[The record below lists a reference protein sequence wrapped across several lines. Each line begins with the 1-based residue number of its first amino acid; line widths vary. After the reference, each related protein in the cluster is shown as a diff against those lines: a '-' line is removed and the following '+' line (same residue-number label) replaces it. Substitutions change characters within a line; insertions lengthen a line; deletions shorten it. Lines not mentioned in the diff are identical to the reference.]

1 MDRGFQ
7 AVQVISTGYVPRK
20 HQHILH
26 SKLQRFNVIVCHRR
40 FGKTVF
46 SINEMVDQAL
56 RQTKRN
62 PHYAYVGPSYGQVK
76 RVAWDYVKDFTRN
89 LPGVKFN
96 EAELRVEIPR
106 PHMGDKITIWLL
118 SGENPDSL
126 RGIYLDG
133 VILDEYAEMNP
144 VVWSQVLRPALSDRR
159 GWAIFIGT
167 PKGKNHFHEM
177 HERAKKLTGEG
188 WFTVVLRASETGVV
202 PMDELRDARNTMS
215 VEEYAQ
221 EYECDFGAALI
232 GAYYGKQ
239 MAEADK
245 VGRITGVPYNPVFPV
260 VTFWDLGIDD
270 HTAIWFM
277 QEAGREFHFINY
289 YEATNKSFIEIH
301 RDLMAMGYTYSSL
314 ELPHDAEQRE
324 LSNGNSRRE
333 TLFNLFNPGLPPGK
347 PPLVKV
353 NVVPRHKVEDGINAV
368 RMMLSRCWFD
378 KVKCKLGIEALQNY
392 QRKWDAKEKIF
403 IAEPL
408 HNWASHG
415 ADGFRQFGMG
425 YREAF
430 RRNLGNLP
438 QESDH
443 KYRVFEY

>member
-1 MDRGFQ
+1 M
-7 AVQVISTGYVPRK
+7 QVITTGYKPRF
-20 HQHILH
+20 HQEILH
-26 SKLQRFNVIVCHRR
+26 SKLNRFNVIVCHRR

-46 SINEMVDQAL
+46 SINEMIDQAL

-76 RVAWDYVKDFTRN
+76 RVAWDYIKEFTRN
-89 LPGVKFN
+89 IPGVKFN
-96 EAELRVEIPR
+96 EAELRVEIQR
-106 PHMGDKITIWLL
+106 PHMADKITIWLL

-144 VVWSQVLRPALSDRR
+144 VVWTQVLRPALSDRK

-177 HERAKKLTGEG
+177 HTLAKSLTNEG
-188 WFTVVLRASETGVV
+188 WFTVILKASQTGVV
-202 PMDELRDARNTMS
+202 DSNELRDARNTMS
-215 VEEYAQ
+215 AEEYAQ
-221 EYECDFGAALI
+221 EYECDFGAALV
-232 GAYYGKQ
+232 GAYYGRH
-239 MAEADK
+239 MADVEKAK
-245 VGRITGVPYNPVFPV
+245 HITNVPHDPRYPVL
-260 VTFWDLGIDD
+260 TFWDLGIDD
-270 HTAIWFM
+270 HTAIWMM
-277 QEAGREFHFINY
+277 QEVGREFHFIDY
-289 YEATNKSFIEIH
+289 YEATNKDFVQIH
-301 RDLMAMGYTYSSL
+301 RDLMALPYDIETL

-333 TLFNLFNPGLPPGK
+333 TLFALFNPNLPAGK
-347 PPLVKV
+347 QPRVKV
-353 NVVPRHKVEDGINAV
+353 NVIPRHKVEDGINAV
-368 RMMLSRCWFD
+368 RMMLPRCWFD

-392 QRKWDAKEKIF
+392 QRKWDPKDKIF

-430 RRNLGNLP
+430 RRNLSDLP
-438 QESDH
+438 READRH
-443 KYRVFEY
+443 YNVLDY